1 MCTQEAINE
10 LQKKIEENEVFMLTN
25 NHCPYC
31 SKALLKIKTQLKV
44 PDPYLLNLD
53 KISQD

>member
-44 PDPYLLNLD
+44 PEPYLLNLD